1 VAVIVVA
8 NECLDERS
16 RKNVDLDGWHE
27 TTAMDLPEIGQGEVF
42 SPEGPPTIDGA
53 SVYAEE
59 FGKLADSPGRRPLPH
74 GGDQDDHCA
83 EVDFSAK
90 EAYRWGRDSLAAAV
104 ATTAEAE
111 PKAIG
116 SRQMIDSPWL
126 SRVVS
131 AVQSLAAT
139 RAGFLSS
146 ILGYFLVDGK
156 KERPEAGIAR
166 QTMYHRGVLRV
177 R

>member
-1 VAVIVVA
+1 LAVIVVV
-8 NECLDERS
+8 NERLDERS

-27 TTAMDLPEIGQGEVF
+27 TTAMDLPEIGQWEVL

-59 FGKLADSPGRRPLPH
+59 FGKLAYSPGRGPLPH
-74 GGDQDDHCA
+74 RGDQDDDCA
-83 EVDFSAK
+83 EVNFSPE
-90 EAYRWGRDSLAAAV
+90 EAYGWGRDSFAAAV
-104 ATTAEAE
+104 APTAEAE

-116 SRQMIDSPWL
+116 RRQIIGSPWL

-146 ILGYFLVDGK
+146 AIGNSLVDGK
-156 KERPEAGIAR
+156 KKRPEAGVAR